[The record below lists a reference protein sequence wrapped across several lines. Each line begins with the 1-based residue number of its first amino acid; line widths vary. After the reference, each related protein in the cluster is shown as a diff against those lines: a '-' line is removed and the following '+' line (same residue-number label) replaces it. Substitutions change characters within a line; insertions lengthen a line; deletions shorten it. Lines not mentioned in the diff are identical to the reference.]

1 MSTDNERIRQ
11 LEESYRKLWEEHLE
25 LKDRIRANYAEFKEI
40 RERMGI
46 PEAKAV
52 PQTKPVS
59 QATPQPVIAAQSRE
73 VKPEATPASEK
84 KGWPEDPKP
93 AVKATAQKEKSTWEE
108 YIGEQLLSKI
118 GIVILIIGVGIG
130 AKYAI
135 DHQLLSPA
143 MRIVG
148 GYIIAAI
155 LGFFA
160 YRFKEKYTAFSA
172 VLVSG
177 AMAVTYFMTYAAYIF
192 YGLYPYWLT
201 FLLLFLTTGA
211 TVVAA
216 LRYNMVIIAHIGLV
230 GAYVLPALISN
241 QANHISS
248 YLIYMAVINGGILVV
263 SFLRDWKSLFH
274 VAFGWTVCVFIAW
287 FVFTYSE
294 KGDAKTALFFLTLF
308 FALFQTAF
316 IAYPL
321 VKKHPFKA
329 TDLWMVIPN
338 MLGYFIMGQ
347 FVLHWGDFHP
357 KADFIFGLLIGG
369 LFFALWQVFSKL
381 RPEDRLLHETHF
393 LVGSSAITLSFLLE
407 LEGPTLPLFLAMQA
421 VLMGWLTVRSASRT
435 DGSWRFLD
443 VFSTIL
449 ISLSLFV
456 LLLKTT
462 YDANHSLAM
471 TPFLN
476 GDFGLLLATFFI
488 TGIGFVALQTRAKT
502 LPEQRFLIVDGLLVA
517 TLFGGLLIGVNEIY
531 FAFKHAFSVHKV
543 AGELVNREAWRA
555 TMLVAVTAF
564 VGVYWCLFVLAER
577 FYLRL
582 KNGPQLIPFVSGL
595 LIGSLLI
602 VLTMISTGYGG
613 SDLLTSDLEWIQ
625 TLSRYAVFGSI
636 LGMGW
641 TWLKAGEKN
650 QQLLTMIHL
659 AILWMLSLEM
669 THWLAVNGSQ
679 SAHKLSLSIL
689 WGIYAIYILYLGI
702 LKAFAALR
710 VTAMV
715 ILGITLVKLF
725 FYDISHLSTPAKT
738 ILFIAL
744 GGLLLVG
751 AYFYQR
757 NIAKVKQ
764 DEADA
769 SSKNSDHETNGD

>member
-1 MSTDNERIRQ
+1 MSTDDNERIRQ

-25 LKDRIRANYAEFKEI
+25 LKERIRVNYAEFKEI

-46 PEAKAV
+46 PEAAPTPK
-52 PQTKPVS
+52 
-59 QATPQPVIAAQSRE
+59 ATPKPEPTIAPQSRE
-73 VKPEATPASEK
+73 VRPAASPLPEK

-93 AVKATAQKEKSTWEE
+93 SAPPVSKEKSTWEE
-108 YIGEQLLSKI
+108 YIGEQLLSKV
-118 GIVILIIGVGIG
+118 GIVILVIGVGIG

-143 MRIVG
+143 MRILG
-148 GYIIAAI
+148 GYVVAAI

-177 AMAVTYFMTYAAYIF
+177 ALAATYFMTYAAYVF
-192 YGLYPYWLT
+192 YGLYPYWLA
-201 FLLLFLTTGA
+201 FLLLFLTTAA
-211 TVVAA
+211 TVVTA
-216 LRYNMVIIAHIGLV
+216 LRYNAVIIAHIGLV
-230 GAYVLPALISN
+230 GAYILPALISN
-241 QANHISS
+241 QSNHISS
-248 YLIYMAVINGGILVV
+248 YLIYLAVINGGILVV

-274 VAFGWTVCVFIAW
+274 VAFGWTTSVFIIW
-287 FVFTYSE
+287 FLFSYRE
-294 KGDAKTALFFLTLF
+294 QADAKTALLYLSLF

-329 TDLWMVIPN
+329 NDLWMVIPN
-338 MLGYFIMGQ
+338 MLAYFIMGQ

-369 LFFALWQVFSKL
+369 LFFVLWLVFRKL
-381 RPEDRLLHETHF
+381 RSEDRLLQETHF
-393 LVGSSAITLSFLLE
+393 IVGSSAITLSLLLE
-407 LEGPTLPLFLAMQA
+407 LDGPGLPLLLTIQA
-421 VLMGWLTVRSASRT
+421 VFMGWLTVRSAAKT
-435 DGSWRFLD
+435 EGSWRFLD
-443 VFSTIL
+443 VFSTL
-449 ISLSLFV
+449 LTALSLLIV
-456 LLLKTT
+456 LIETT
-462 YDANHSLAM
+462 YGANHSMLI
-471 TPFLN
+471 TPFMN
-476 GDFGLLLATFFI
+476 GDFGLLFATFAI
-488 TGIGFVALQTRAKT
+488 TAAGYVLIHSQVKS
-502 LPEQRFLIVDGLLVA
+502 LPEQRFSILQGLLV
-517 TLFGGLLIGVNEIY
+517 TTIFSGFMIGANEIY
-531 FAFKHAFSVHKV
+531 FAFHKAYFLEKSVGSVVSKQ
-543 AGELVNREAWRA
+543 AWNA
-555 TMLVAVTAF
+555 TMLVSLTAF
-564 VGVYWCLFVLAER
+564 TGVYWCLFVVAER
-577 FYLRL
+577 LYLRL
-582 KNGPQLIPFVSGL
+582 KNGDQLISFVSAV
-595 LIGSLLI
+595 LI
-602 VLTMISTGYGG
+602 VLLLVVLTFISTKFGG
-613 SDLLTSDLEWIQ
+613 SEFLTNDLEWIQ

-641 TWLKAGEKN
+641 TWLKSGQKN
-650 QQLLTMIHL
+650 QQLLTMIHI

-669 THWLAVNGSQ
+669 THWLTANGSD

-702 LKAFAALR
+702 VKAFAALR

-757 NIAKVKQ
+757 NIVKGKPEETDATAKNQ
-764 DEADA
+764 
-769 SSKNSDHETNGD
+769 DHEQGTN

>member
-1 MSTDNERIRQ
+1 MSTDDNERIRQ
-11 LEESYRKLWEEHLE
+11 LEESYRKLWEQHLE
-25 LKDRIRANYAEFKEI
+25 LKESIRVNYAEFKEI

-46 PEAKAV
+46 PDAA
-52 PQTKPVS
+52 PAPRP
-59 QATPQPVIAAQSRE
+59 QATSQPTIAPQSRE
-73 VKPEATPASEK
+73 TNPVPSPVPEK
-84 KGWPEDPKP
+84 KGWPEDPVKPSKP
-93 AVKATAQKEKSTWEE
+93 AAPKQKSTWEE

-135 DHQLLSPA
+135 DHQLMSPA
-143 MRIVG
+143 MRILG
-148 GYIIAAI
+148 GYAVAAV

-177 AMAVTYFMTYAAYIF
+177 ALAATYFMTYAAYVF
-192 YGLYPYWLT
+192 YGLYPYWLA
-201 FLLLFLTTGA
+201 FVLLFLTTAA
-211 TVVAA
+211 TVVSA
-216 LRYNMVIIAHIGLV
+216 LRYNAVIIAHIGLV
-230 GAYVLPALISN
+230 GAYILPALISN

-274 VAFGWTVCVFIAW
+274 VAFGWTTCVFAAW
-287 FVFTYSE
+287 FFFTYRE
-294 KGDAKTALFFLTLF
+294 QADAKTALFYLTLF

-329 TDLWMVIPN
+329 NDLWLVIPN

-347 FVLHWGDFHP
+347 FVLHWGDFNP
-357 KADFIFGLLIGG
+357 KADFIFGLLIAG
-369 LFFALWQVFSKL
+369 LFFTLWMVFRKL
-381 RPEDRLLHETHF
+381 RSEDHLLQETHF
-393 LVGSSAITLSFLLE
+393 IVGSSAVTLSLLLE
-407 LEGPTLPLFLAMQA
+407 LEGTSLPLFLAIQA
-421 VLMGWLTVRSASRT
+421 VLMGWLTVRSASKT
-435 DGSWRFLD
+435 EGSWRFLD

-449 ISLSLFV
+449 TGISLFV
-456 LLLKTT
+456 VLIETT
-462 YDANHSLAM
+462 YGANHSLKV
-471 TPFLN
+471 TPFTN
-476 GDFGLLLATFFI
+476 GDFGMLLATFAI
-488 TGIGFVALQTRAKT
+488 TALGFVIIHSRAKT
-502 LPEQRFLIVDGLLVA
+502 LPEQRFAILEGLMVT
-517 TLFGGLLIGVNEIY
+517 TLFSGLLIGANEIF
-531 FAFKHAFSVHKV
+531 FAFKHGYWMQKATDLQAS
-543 AGELVNREAWRA
+543 EEAWNA
-555 TMLVAVTAF
+555 TMLVAITAF
-564 VGVYWCLFVLAER
+564 IGVYWCLFVLAER
-577 FYLRL
+577 LYLRL
-582 KNGPQLIPFVSGL
+582 KNGNELIPFVSGI
-595 LIGSLLI
+595 LIVLVLI
-602 VLTMISTGYGG
+602 VLTLISASYGG
-613 SDLLTSDLEWIQ
+613 SKLLTADLEWIQ

-641 TWLKAGEKN
+641 TWLKAGQKN
-650 QQLLTMIHL
+650 QQLLTMIHI

-669 THWLAVNGSQ
+669 THWLAVNGSH
-679 SAHKLSLSIL
+679 SAHKLALSIL

-702 LKAFAALR
+702 VKAFAALR

-757 NIAKVKQ
+757 NIAKDKQ
-764 DEADA
+764 AELDLL
-769 SSKNSDHETNGD
+769 SKNNEHESDTN

>member
-1 MSTDNERIRQ
+1 MSTDYERIRQ
-11 LEESYRKLWEEHLE
+11 LEESYRKLWEQHLE
-25 LKDRIRANYAEFKEI
+25 LKESIRVNYAEFKEI
-40 RERMGI
+40 RDRMGI
-46 PEAKAV
+46 SEAASA
-52 PQTKPVS
+52 P
-59 QATPQPVIAAQSRE
+59 QATPQPTIAPQSRE
-73 VKPEATPASEK
+73 IPPTPTASPVPEK
-84 KGWPEDPKP
+84 KGWPEDPVKTVKP
-93 AVKATAQKEKSTWEE
+93 AAPKEKSTWEE

-143 MRIVG
+143 MRITG
-148 GYIIAAI
+148 GYVIAAV
-155 LGFFA
+155 LGLFA

-177 AMAVTYFMTYAAYIF
+177 ALAVTYFMTYAAYVF
-192 YGLYPYWLT
+192 YGLYPYWLAFT
-201 FLLLFLTTGA
+201 LLFLTTGA
-211 TVVAA
+211 TVASA
-216 LRYNMVIIAHIGLV
+216 LRYNLVIIAHIGLV
-230 GAYVLPALISN
+230 GAYILPALISN
-241 QANHISS
+241 QSNHISN

-294 KGDAKTALFFLTLF
+294 KADANSALFFLTLF

-329 TDLWMVIPN
+329 NDLWLVIPN
-338 MLGYFIMGQ
+338 MLSYFIMGQ

-357 KADFIFGLLIGG
+357 NADFIFGLLIGG
-369 LFFALWQVFSKL
+369 LFFVLWQVFRQL
-381 RPEDRLLHETHF
+381 RSDDRLLQDTHF
-393 LVGSSAITLSFLLE
+393 MVGSAAITLSLLLE
-407 LEGPTLPLFLAMQA
+407 LEGANLPLFLAIQA
-421 VLMGWLTVRSASRT
+421 VLMGWLTVRSAGQT
-435 DGSWRFLD
+435 EGSWRFLD

-449 ISLSLFV
+449 IALSLFV
-456 LLLKTT
+456 LLIKTT
-462 YDANHSLAM
+462 YSANHSLTV
-471 TPFLN
+471 TPFSN
-476 GDFGLLLATFFI
+476 SDFWLLLATVFV
-488 TGIGFVALQTRAKT
+488 TGLGFVIVHNTSKS
-502 LPEQRFLIVDGLLVA
+502 LPEQRFSIKDGLLIA
-517 TLFGGLLIGVNEIY
+517 TLAGGFFVGANEIY
-531 FAFKHAFSVHKV
+531 FAFRYAYSFEKAADSV
-543 AGELVNREAWRA
+543 GNEQAWNA
-555 TMLVAVTAF
+555 TMLVAITAF
-564 VGVYWCLFVLAER
+564 TGVYWCLFVLVDR
-577 FYLRL
+577 LYLRL
-582 KNGPQLIPFVSGL
+582 KNSPHVIPFFSGV
-595 LIGSLLI
+595 LIGLLLI
-602 VLTMISTGYGG
+602 VLTLISTKYGG
-613 SDLLTSDLEWIQ
+613 SEFLTGDLEWVQ

-650 QQLLTMIHL
+650 QQLLTLIHI

-669 THWLAVNGSQ
+669 THWLTVNGSD

-702 LKAFAALR
+702 IKAFAALR

-757 NIAKVKQ
+757 NIVKEKPEEVDSNAK
-764 DEADA
+764 
-769 SSKNSDHETNGD
+769 NTNHETNEE

>member
-25 LKDRIRANYAEFKEI
+25 LKERIRVNYAEFKEI
-40 RERMGI
+40 RERMGV

-73 VKPEATPASEK
+73 VKPEATPAPEK

-93 AVKATAQKEKSTWEE
+93 TVKTTPEKEKSTWEE

-118 GIVILIIGVGIG
+118 GILILIIGVGIG

-274 VAFGWTVCVFIAW
+274 VAFGWTVCVFITW

-294 KGDAKTALFFLTLF
+294 KGNAKTALFFLTLF

-316 IAYPL
+316 IAFPL

-329 TDLWMVIPN
+329 NDLWMVIPN

-347 FVLHWGDFHP
+347 FVLHWGDFNP

-369 LFFALWQVFSKL
+369 LFFVLWQVFSKL
-381 RPEDRLLHETHF
+381 RPEDRLLQETHF
-393 LVGSSAITLSFLLE
+393 LVGSSAVTLSLLLE
-407 LEGPTLPLFLAMQA
+407 LEGPTLPLFLAIQA

-435 DGSWRFLD
+435 EGSWRFLD

-462 YDANHSLAM
+462 YDSNHSLEM
-471 TPFLN
+471 TPFYN

-488 TGIGFVALQTRAKT
+488 TGFGFVLLSRQAKS
-502 LPEQRFLIVDGLLVA
+502 LPEQHFSIIDGLLVA

-531 FAFKHAFSVHKV
+531 FAFKHAFSVHKA

-564 VGVYWCLFVLAER
+564 VGVYWWLFVLAER
-577 FYLRL
+577 LYLRL

-595 LIGSLLI
+595 LIGILLI

-613 SDLLTSDLEWIQ
+613 SELLTGDLEWIQ
-625 TLSRYAVFGSI
+625 TLSRYTVFGSI

-702 LKAFAALR
+702 VKSYAALR

-757 NIAKVKQ
+757 NSAKVKQ
-764 DEADA
+764 DEADTL
-769 SSKNSDHETNGD
+769 SKITDHETNRD